1 MEYQLIKRCRVSK
14 KNDLVTVGKFPKMY
28 LTGIFPKN
36 KNKKIPEVPF
46 EIVYS
51 KSSKL
56 LQLKH
61 HYNPKLLY
69 GKNYGYM
76 SRLNPSMIN
85 HLKKKSIYLK
95 KKIKYNKKNFILDIG
110 SNDGTYL
117 NFYNG
122 SNVYGI
128 DPSIKKF
135 KKYYKKN
142 IIKLP
147 FFFDKALR

>member
-1 MEYQLIKRCRVSK
+1 MNYQLIKRCRVSK
-14 KNDLVTVGKFPKMY
+14 KNDLVTVGKFPKMF

-36 KNKKIPEVPF
+36 KNKKIPTVPF
-46 EIVYS
+46 EIVFS

-76 SRLNPSMIN
+76 SHLNPSMVN

-95 KKIKYNKKNFILDIG
+95 KKNQ
-110 SNDGTYL
+110 T
-117 NFYNG
+117 
-122 SNVYGI
+122 
-128 DPSIKKF
+128 
-135 KKYYKKN
+135 
-142 IIKLP
+142 
-147 FFFDKALR
+147 